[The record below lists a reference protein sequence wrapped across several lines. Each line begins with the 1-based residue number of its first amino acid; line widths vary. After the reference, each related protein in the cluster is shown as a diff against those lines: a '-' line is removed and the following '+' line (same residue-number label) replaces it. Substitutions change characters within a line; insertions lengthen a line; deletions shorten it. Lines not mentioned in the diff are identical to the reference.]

1 MRFAFQR
8 VTEFQRRVY
17 LQTLAIRAGLTSTY
31 GEISSALGL
40 PPGASRAVAAALGA
54 NPWPLLI
61 PCHRIIGADGKM
73 TGFSGP
79 GGIATKIRL
88 LTLEGTQLI

>member
-1 MRFAFQR
+1 MS
-8 VTEFQRRVY
+8 
-17 LQTLAIRAGLTSTY
+17 LLRAVLDAWRLEVNKAGQPVVSTDDAY
-31 GEISSALGL
+31 VMLGL

-61 PCHRIIGADGKM
+61 PCHRIIGANGKM